1 MLNLPGVYSANSV
14 SEQRQLLPHHCVW
27 ECVFKQK
34 RRLCVCL
41 YWACSGVITCCV
53 QAVSV
58 HALRTHTHTHTHQ
71 HMSAALAGLL
81 SDPCCSSTAH
91 AIQTPDDMQRCVCTC
106 VSMCMCVCEREGHV
120 CPDTPLAVS
129 EGSELRQGSHTGVRS
144 YLQQNTT
151 QISRQK
157 VCVWRFWVCEY

>member
-1 MLNLPGVYSANSV
+1 MLNLLGVYSANRV

-27 ECVFKQK
+27 ACVFKQK
-34 RRLCVCL
+34 QRLCICL
-41 YWACSGVITCCV
+41 YWAGSGVITCCV
-53 QAVSV
+53 QAVSI
-58 HALRTHTHTHTHQ
+58 HALRTHIHTHQ
-71 HMSAALAGLL
+71 HMSVAFAGLL

-106 VSMCMCVCEREGHV
+106 VHMCMCVWVWARGSRV
-120 CPDTPLAVS
+120 SDTPLAVS
-129 EGSELRQGSHTGVRS
+129 EGSERRQGPHTGVHS